1 MTTLTALRQVMTE
14 FLEQAGVEALT
25 AWPKGSR
32 WARREPVAVVQ
43 VKEVEASAAGFQ
55 NYLGQVYDQETRQ
68 WTERYGQRV
77 TVRFA
82 IALYS
87 PETAGEEGCRK
98 LLDQVAEA
106 FLQGEPGGF
115 AVEKWSMGES
125 DFDRDSGM
133 FRGKL
138 QAVCRGTLV
147 AVTEE
152 TGEITGFTVKGDVV
166 V

>member
-1 MTTLTALRQVMTE
+1 
-14 FLEQAGVEALT
+14 
-25 AWPKGSR
+25 
-32 WARREPVAVVQ
+32 
-43 VKEVEASAAGFQ
+43 
-55 NYLGQVYDQETRQ
+55 
-68 WTERYGQRV
+68 
-77 TVRFA
+77 
-82 IALYS
+82 
-87 PETAGEEGCRK
+87 
-98 LLDQVAEA
+98 
-106 FLQGEPGGF
+106 
-115 AVEKWSMGES
+115 MGET